1 MYLLT
6 LSDLNQTIHPGQL
19 QEPPLVSSYLQEDL
33 QLLLKQMLMGLPVEP
48 ILDSHPQYQQWVFQ
62 LKELSPT
69 LFLPQRK
76 LFVDIPLQAK
86 LDLTK
91 RRVTEKNPSPSPS
104 PSLRRVTEENSSP
117 SPSPSFKVIQIR
129 ANIGL
134 VKGTTKLFEWA
145 IRHPVLTWQ
154 DRVKL
159 WVAAEFFEIDP
170 HKLQLI
176 VLALHPTRPAQK
188 IQFAWGSKQH
198 RQVKNW
204 LLTAIE
210 QETKQTVIKVNGNHK
225 TNLEEVETAINFDEI
240 NLDEINE
247 VSL

>member
-6 LSDLNQTIHPGQL
+6 LSDINQSIHASQL
-19 QEPPLVSSYLQEDL
+19 QEPPLVPSYFQEHL
-33 QLLLKQMLMGLPVEP
+33 QLLIKQMLMGLPVQP

-91 RRVTEKNPSPSPS
+91 RRVTE
-104 PSLRRVTEENSSP
+104 ENSSP
-117 SPSPSFKVIQIR
+117 SPSPSFKVIQVR

-134 VKGTTKLFEWA
+134 VKETTKLFEWA

-159 WVAAEFFEIDP
+159 WVAAEFFEIEP

-176 VLALHPTRPAQK
+176 VLALHPNRPAQK
-188 IQFAWGSKQH
+188 VQFTWDSKQH

-210 QETKQTVIKVNGNHK
+210 QETKQTVFKVNGYQK
-225 TNLEEVETAINFDEI
+225 YQPEEVETAI

-247 VSL
+247 VSI

>member
-6 LSDLNQTIHPGQL
+6 LSDINQSIHASQL
-19 QEPPLVSSYLQEDL
+19 QEPPLVPSYFQEHL
-33 QLLLKQMLMGLPVEP
+33 QLLIKQMLMGLPVEP

-91 RRVTEKNPSPSPS
+91 RRVTE
-104 PSLRRVTEENSSP
+104 ENSSHYSSSYHYP
-117 SPSPSFKVIQIR
+117 SPSPSFKVIQVR

-134 VKGTTKLFEWA
+134 VKETTKLFEWA

-159 WVAAEFFEIDP
+159 WVAAEFFEIEP

-188 IQFAWGSKQH
+188 VQFAWDSKQH

-210 QETKQTVIKVNGNHK
+210 QETKQTVFKVNGYHQAQP
-225 TNLEEVETAINFDEI
+225 EEVETAI

-247 VSL
+247 VSI

>member
-6 LSDLNQTIHPGQL
+6 LSDINQTIHASQL
-19 QEPPLVSSYLQEDL
+19 QEPPLVPSYFQEHL
-33 QLLLKQMLMGLPVEP
+33 QLLIKQMLMELPVQP

-91 RRVTEKNPSPSPS
+91 RRVTE
-104 PSLRRVTEENSSP
+104 ENSSPSP
-117 SPSPSFKVIQIR
+117 SPSPSFKVIQVR

-134 VKGTTKLFEWA
+134 VKETTKLFEWA

-159 WVAAEFFEIDP
+159 WVAAEFFEIEP

-188 IQFAWGSKQH
+188 VQFAWDRKQH

-210 QETKQTVIKVNGNHK
+210 QETKQTVIKVNGYHQAQP
-225 TNLEEVETAINFDEI
+225 EEVETAI

-247 VSL
+247 VSI

>member
-6 LSDLNQTIHPGQL
+6 LSDINQSIHASQL
-19 QEPPLVSSYLQEDL
+19 QEPPLVPSYFQEHL
-33 QLLLKQMLMGLPVEP
+33 QLLIKQMLMGLPVQP

-91 RRVTEKNPSPSPS
+91 RRVTE
-104 PSLRRVTEENSSP
+104 ENSSPSP
-117 SPSPSFKVIQIR
+117 SPSPSFKVIQVR

-134 VKGTTKLFEWA
+134 VKETTKLFEWA

-159 WVAAEFFEIDP
+159 WVAAEFFEIEP
-170 HKLQLI
+170 HNLQLI

-188 IQFAWGSKQH
+188 VQFAWDRKQH

-210 QETKQTVIKVNGNHK
+210 QETKQTVIKVNGYHQAQP
-225 TNLEEVETAINFDEI
+225 EEVETAI

-247 VSL
+247 VSI

>member
-6 LSDLNQTIHPGQL
+6 LSDINQTIHASQL
-19 QEPPLVSSYLQEDL
+19 QEPPLVPSYLQEHL
-33 QLLLKQMLMGLPVEP
+33 QLLIKQMLMGLPVEP

-62 LKELSPT
+62 IKELSPT

-91 RRVTEKNPSPSPS
+91 RRVTE
-104 PSLRRVTEENSSP
+104 ENSSPSP
-117 SPSPSFKVIQIR
+117 SPSPSFKVIQVR

-159 WVAAEFFEIDP
+159 WVAAEFFEIER

-176 VLALHPTRPAQK
+176 VLALHPTKSAQK
-188 IQFAWGSKQH
+188 VQFAWDRKQH

-210 QETKQTVIKVNGNHK
+210 QKTEQTVFKVNGYHK
-225 TNLEEVETAINFDEI
+225 TQPEEVEIAI

-247 VSL
+247 VSI

>member
-6 LSDLNQTIHPGQL
+6 LSDINQSIHASQL
-19 QEPPLVSSYLQEDL
+19 QEPPLVPSYFQEHL
-33 QLLLKQMLMGLPVEP
+33 QLLIKQMLMGLPVQP

-62 LKELSPT
+62 IKELSPT

-91 RRVTEKNPSPSPS
+91 RRVTE
-104 PSLRRVTEENSSP
+104 ENSSPSP
-117 SPSPSFKVIQIR
+117 SPSPSFKVIQVR

-134 VKGTTKLFEWA
+134 VKETTKLFEWA

-159 WVAAEFFEIDP
+159 WVAAEFFEIEP

-188 IQFAWGSKQH
+188 VQFAWDRKQH

-210 QETKQTVIKVNGNHK
+210 QETKQTVIKVNGYHQAQP
-225 TNLEEVETAINFDEI
+225 EEVETAI

-247 VSL
+247 VSI

>member
-6 LSDLNQTIHPGQL
+6 LSDINQTIHASQL
-19 QEPPLVSSYLQEDL
+19 QEPPLVPSYFQEHL
-33 QLLLKQMLMGLPVEP
+33 QLLIKQMLMGLPVEP

-62 LKELSPT
+62 IKELSPT

-91 RRVTEKNPSPSPS
+91 RRVTE
-104 PSLRRVTEENSSP
+104 ENSSP
-117 SPSPSFKVIQIR
+117 SPSAYPSFKVIQVR

-134 VKGTTKLFEWA
+134 VKETTKLFEWA

-159 WVAAEFFEIDP
+159 WVAAEFLEIEP

-188 IQFAWGSKQH
+188 VQFAWDRKQH

-210 QETKQTVIKVNGNHK
+210 QETKQTVIKVNGYQK
-225 TNLEEVETAINFDEI
+225 TQPEEVEIAI

-247 VSL
+247 VSI

>member
-6 LSDLNQTIHPGQL
+6 LSDINQSIHASQL
-19 QEPPLVSSYLQEDL
+19 QEPPLVPSYFQEHL
-33 QLLLKQMLMGLPVEP
+33 QLLIKQMLMGLPVQP

-91 RRVTEKNPSPSPS
+91 RRVTEENYSPSPS
-104 PSLRRVTEENSSP
+104 S
-117 SPSPSFKVIQIR
+117 SPSPSFKVIQVR

-134 VKGTTKLFEWA
+134 VKETTKLFEWA

-159 WVAAEFFEIDP
+159 WVAAEFFEIEP

-188 IQFAWGSKQH
+188 VQFTWDSKQH
-198 RQVKNW
+198 QQVKNW

-210 QETKQTVIKVNGNHK
+210 QETKQTVVKVNGYRK
-225 TNLEEVETAINFDEI
+225 SQPEEVETAI

-247 VSL
+247 VSI

>member
-6 LSDLNQTIHPGQL
+6 LSDINQSIHASQL
-19 QEPPLVSSYLQEDL
+19 QEPPLVPSYFQEHL
-33 QLLLKQMLMGLPVEP
+33 QLLIKQMLMGLPVEP

-91 RRVTEKNPSPSPS
+91 RRVTE
-104 PSLRRVTEENSSP
+104 ENSSP
-117 SPSPSFKVIQIR
+117 SSSPSPSFKVIQVR

-134 VKGTTKLFEWA
+134 VKETTKLFEWA

-159 WVAAEFFEIDP
+159 WVAAEFFEIEP

-188 IQFAWGSKQH
+188 VQFAWDRKQH

-210 QETKQTVIKVNGNHK
+210 QETKQTVVKVNGYHK
-225 TNLEEVETAINFDEI
+225 TQPEEVETAI

-247 VSL
+247 VSI

>member
-6 LSDLNQTIHPGQL
+6 LSDINQSIHASQL
-19 QEPPLVSSYLQEDL
+19 QEPPLVPSYFQEHL
-33 QLLLKQMLMGLPVEP
+33 QLLIKQMLMGLPVQP

-91 RRVTEKNPSPSPS
+91 RRVTE
-104 PSLRRVTEENSSP
+104 ENSSPSP
-117 SPSPSFKVIQIR
+117 SPSPSFKVIQVR

-134 VKGTTKLFEWA
+134 VKETTKLFEWA

-159 WVAAEFFEIDP
+159 WVAAEFFEIEP

-188 IQFAWGSKQH
+188 VQFAWDRKQH

-210 QETKQTVIKVNGNHK
+210 QETKQTVIKVNGYHQAQP
-225 TNLEEVETAINFDEI
+225 EEVETAI

-247 VSL
+247 VSI

>member
-6 LSDLNQTIHPGQL
+6 LSDINQTIHASQL
-19 QEPPLVSSYLQEDL
+19 QEPPLVPSYFQEHL
-33 QLLLKQMLMGLPVEP
+33 QLLIKQMLMGLPVQP

-91 RRVTEKNPSPSPS
+91 RRVTE
-104 PSLRRVTEENSSP
+104 ENSSPSP
-117 SPSPSFKVIQIR
+117 SPSPSFKVIQVR

-134 VKGTTKLFEWA
+134 VKETTKLFEWA

-159 WVAAEFFEIDP
+159 WVAAEFFEIEP
-170 HKLQLI
+170 HNLQLI

-188 IQFAWGSKQH
+188 VQFAWDRKQH

-210 QETKQTVIKVNGNHK
+210 QETKQTVIKVNGYHQAQP
-225 TNLEEVETAINFDEI
+225 EEVETAI

-247 VSL
+247 VSI

>member
-6 LSDLNQTIHPGQL
+6 LSDINQSIHASQL
-19 QEPPLVSSYLQEDL
+19 QEPPLVPSYFQEHL
-33 QLLLKQMLMGLPVEP
+33 QLLIKQMLMGLPVQP
-48 ILDSHPQYQQWVFQ
+48 ILDSHPQYQQWVSQ

-91 RRVTEKNPSPSPS
+91 RRVTE
-104 PSLRRVTEENSSP
+104 ENSSPSP
-117 SPSPSFKVIQIR
+117 SPSPSFKVIQVR

-134 VKGTTKLFEWA
+134 VKETTKLFEWA

-159 WVAAEFFEIDP
+159 WVAAEFFEIEP

-188 IQFAWGSKQH
+188 VQFAWDRKQH

-210 QETKQTVIKVNGNHK
+210 QKTKQTVIKVNGYQK
-225 TNLEEVETAINFDEI
+225 TQPEELELAI

-247 VSL
+247 VSI